1 MAAREKPKVKL
12 PEKSKKIKKDITCE
26 NAVEDA
32 LKASEQN
39 FRNSLD
45 QSMNGVRIS
54 DNADHTSYVNKS
66 FLDIFGYKDIQ
77 EVISSPPQERYTPEA
92 HADWV
97 VRHEKLLRGEQMP
110 KHIEVDIIRKDGAMR
125 NLEISMR
132 EVFWDGKEQNQTLYH
147 DITERKQV
155 EYALKLSEQNF
166 RNSMD
171 NSIIGIR
178 ISDQNDHTS
187 YANKA
192 LLEIFGYQNIDE
204 VKKSPPQEHYSPAAH
219 ASWVMRHEKLLRG
232 EPMPKQVD
240 IDIIRRDGIVRNLD
254 VSMRDVFWDGTQQF
268 QTLYN
273 DITERKA
280 AEAAFHESE
289 EKYRLIVENSS
300 DIIFTLNEVG
310 DFIYISAAVKNILG
324 YSATDLIGHPFR
336 SVLHPDDIKIVQE
349 AIQHNILDG
358 RQTPGGT
365 EYRVRHF
372 SGEWRWHNGTGNTVR
387 DANGKFL
394 YFIGMGRDITDM
406 KRLTE
411 ETKRTNEK
419 LNIMIKKLEEQQRQS
434 VILTEMRDMLQACS
448 KMEET
453 APIIMGSMKKLF
465 PASQGA
471 LFLLSNSRSDLES
484 VVTWGD
490 FPTSSEN
497 NIFSPDACWG
507 LRRGRAHVVEDVNI
521 GPICPYLVNTP
532 PGPYVCLPLMAKGD
546 IL

>member
-1 MAAREKPKVKL
+1 
-12 PEKSKKIKKDITCE
+12 
-26 NAVEDA
+26 
-32 LKASEQN
+32 
-39 FRNSLD
+39 
-45 QSMNGVRIS
+45 
-54 DNADHTSYVNKS
+54 
-66 FLDIFGYKDIQ
+66 
-77 EVISSPPQERYTPEA
+77 
-92 HADWV
+92 
-97 VRHEKLLRGEQMP
+97 
-110 KHIEVDIIRKDGAMR
+110 MR
-125 NLEISMR
+125 Q
-132 EVFWDGKEQNQTLYH
+132 VFWDGKEQNQTLYH

-155 EYALKLSEQNF
+155 EHALKLSERNF

-171 NSIIGIR
+171 SSTFGIR
-178 ISDQNDHTS
+178 ISNQNDHTS

-192 LLEIFGYQNIDE
+192 LLEIFGYENIDE

-219 ASWVMRHEKLLRG
+219 TSWVMRHEKLLRG

-240 IDIIRRDGIVRNLD
+240 IDIIRKDGTIRNLD
-254 VSMRDVFWDGTQQF
+254 VSMRDVFWDGQQQF

-300 DIIFTLNEVG
+300 DIIFTLNGAG
-310 DFIYISAAVKNILG
+310 DFIYISAAVKNVLG
-324 YSATDLIGHPFR
+324 YNATDLIGRPFR

-349 AIQHNILDG
+349 AIQRNIIDG
-358 RQTPGGT
+358 HQAPGGT
-365 EYRVRHF
+365 EYRVRHIT
-372 SGEWRWHNGTGNTVR
+372 GEWRWHNGTGNTVR

-394 YFIGMGRDITDM
+394 YFIGMGRDITEM
-406 KRLTE
+406 KRLAE

-419 LNIMIKKLEEQQRQS
+419 LNIMIKKLEEQQRQNS
-434 VILTEMRDMLQACS
+434 ILTEMRDMLQACS

-490 FPTSSEN
+490 FPTGSEN

-507 LRRGRAHVVEDVNI
+507 LRRGRAHVVEDVSV
-521 GPICPYLVNTP
+521 GPICPHLIHTTP
-532 PGPYVCLPLMAKGD
+532 APYVCLPLMAKGD
-546 IL
+546 ILGLLHLKNAFNTNGSGNQEIADLK

>member
-1 MAAREKPKVKL
+1 MIMSFYKEGNNGCKRKTQSQTPGKIQNNK
-12 PEKSKKIKKDITCE
+12 KSITCE
-26 NAVEDA
+26 NAIEDA

-66 FLDIFGYKDIQ
+66 FLDIFGYKNIQ

-97 VRHEKLLRGEQMP
+97 VRHEKLLRGEPMP
-110 KHIEVDIIRKDGAMR
+110 KHVEVDIIRKDGAMR

-300 DIIFTLNEVG
+300 DIIFTLNDAG

-324 YSATDLIGHPFR
+324 YNATDLIGHPFR

-349 AIQHNILDG
+349 AIQHNIMDG

-434 VILTEMRDMLQACS
+434 VYFNRNERYAAGMLKNGRNRTDYNGQYE
-448 KMEET
+448 K
-453 APIIMGSMKKLF
+453 IIPGITGGF
-465 PASQGA
+465 VPAKQFTFRPG
-471 LFLLSNSRSDLES
+471 
-484 VVTWGD
+484 
-490 FPTSSEN
+490 
-497 NIFSPDACWG
+497 
-507 LRRGRAHVVEDVNI
+507 
-521 GPICPYLVNTP
+521 ICGNV
-532 PGPYVCLPLMAKGD
+532 G
-546 IL
+546 